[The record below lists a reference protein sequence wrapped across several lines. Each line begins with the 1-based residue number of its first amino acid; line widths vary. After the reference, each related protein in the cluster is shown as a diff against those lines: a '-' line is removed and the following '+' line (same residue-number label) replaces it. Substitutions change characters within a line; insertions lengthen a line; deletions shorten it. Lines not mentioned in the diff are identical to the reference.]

1 MDNSEKLRV
10 ILQHWIEHN
19 AGHVAEFEKW
29 QKTMQEDGK
38 ENTAASIGDAV
49 LQMDKVTDILAG
61 ILAECG
67 GPMGSADH
75 HQHHH
80 HHDHD

>member
-19 AGHVAEFEKW
+19 GGHVAEFEKW
-29 QKTMQEDGK
+29 QKIMNEDGK
-38 ENTAASIGDAV
+38 DSIAVSLGDAIS
-49 LQMDKVTDILAG
+49 QMDKVSDILAE

-67 GPMGSADH
+67 GPKEASG
-75 HQHHH
+75 HHH
-80 HHDHD
+80 HHHH